1 MRFKAFHNESS
12 TNCCVFEI
20 LCDGNRDYLILLEWN
35 GSRTWIMVM
44 KRLKLRSLWFQ
55 AGNNCFSNTHLYGQN
70 NGFHLGIN
78 RFWVRVSSSPYGKHH
93 LLFIWI
99 NLKFINVF
107 KKARST
113 VVSTSNH
120 RVISIPT
127 HKIIQTSRLYLPVI
141 MYRLLSV
148 LVWDVPAFQ
157 QTRAKKENNG
167 YTIAYS
173 TIWLTIPGEFK
184 NNLNVRVNYNRLV
197 SMTPH
202 NRKIWKNLQKT
213 SYVKTAKYV

>member
-1 MRFKAFHNESS
+1 MNWITYVNHGNEEAQ
-12 TNCCVFEI
+12 TQKP
-20 LCDGNRDYLILLEWN
+20 LI
-35 GSRTWIMVM
+35 SRGKQLFQQYTLVWLNYMV
-44 KRLKLRSLWFQ
+44 K
-55 AGNNCFSNTHLYGQN
+55 
-70 NGFHLGIN
+70 HLGIN
-78 RFWVRVSSSPYGKHH
+78 RFWIRVSSSPYGKHH

-99 NLKFINVF
+99 NLKFINVC

-127 HKIIQTSRLYLPVI
+127 HKIIQNSRLYLPVI

-167 YTIAYS
+167 YTMAYS

-184 NNLNVRVNYNRLV
+184 NNLNVRLNYSRLV

-202 NRKIWKNLQKT
+202 NCKIWKNLQKT
-213 SYVKTAKYV
+213 LYVKTAKYV